1 MKAFFDTS
9 VIVAAL
15 VEPHQAHGRSVGW
28 LKKARAGEFEW
39 AIAAHSLAE
48 AYAVLTT
55 LPLKPRI
62 SPSIA
67 LRLLSEN
74 VLGSAEVVSLSSAE
88 YQTAVKKVSEE
99 GLMGGVVYDALIAA
113 AAKKSGADKL
123 FTLDPDDFKRVMAGG
138 EPTIAVP

>member
-1 MKAFFDTS
+1 MKTLFDTS

-28 LKKARAGEFEW
+28 LKRARAGEFEW

-62 SPSIA
+62 SPSTA

-74 VLGSAEVVSLSSAE
+74 VLDSAEIVSLTSGE
-88 YQTAVKKVSEE
+88 YQAAVRRFSEV
-99 GLMGGVVYDALIAA
+99 GLTGGAIYDALIAA
-113 AAKKSGADKL
+113 AAEKSGADKIL
-123 FTLDPDDFKRVMAGG
+123 TLDPEDFKRVRAGE
-138 EPTIAVP
+138 EPAIAVP